1 MNNNGDSLEISST
14 KEVKIIQD
22 SVENLTICKKL
33 YSNYDNQVGVGL
45 SETLR
50 NLPPEELIDIDKDL
64 RQNFYFIDFYNEYND
79 DEIIGAYSYLF
90 HILSHFSGRQ
100 DLIIIPK
107 PEIPP
112 FIRTQE
118 VISPNQLCKTFYDT
132 DARGLVSVE
141 MLAGLNIFLGG
152 DPEKSRKTMTEFLHN
167 MSMQALSKSNVKIL
181 LEFDKI
187 VDLTTNL
194 IGLLR

>member
-1 MNNNGDSLEISST
+1 MKHL
-14 KEVKIIQD
+14 K
-22 SVENLTICKKL
+22 
-33 YSNYDNQVGVGL
+33 
-45 SETLR
+45 

-64 RQNFYFIDFYNEYND
+64 RQNFYFIDFYNKYND
-79 DEIIGAYSYLF
+79 DKIIGAYRYVF
-90 HILSHFSGRQ
+90 HILSHFTGRQ

-118 VISPNQLCKTFYDT
+118 VISPNQLYKTFYGT

-152 DPEKSRKTMTEFLHN
+152 DPEKS
-167 MSMQALSKSNVKIL
+167 
-181 LEFDKI
+181 
-187 VDLTTNL
+187 
-194 IGLLR
+194 